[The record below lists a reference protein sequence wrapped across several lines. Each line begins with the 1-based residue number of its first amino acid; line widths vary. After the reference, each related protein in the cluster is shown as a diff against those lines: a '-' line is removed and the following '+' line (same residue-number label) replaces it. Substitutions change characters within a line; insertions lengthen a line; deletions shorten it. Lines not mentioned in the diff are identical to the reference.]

1 MQASRAT
8 ISQALTGLPKAAE
21 HKAKIAA
28 AQRRRHAA
36 ARVLTAV
43 EAFHRD
49 GELSQTGERDA
60 ATLPI

>member
-1 MQASRAT
+1 M
-8 ISQALTGLPKAAE
+8 SQALTGVPKAAE

-43 EAFHRD
+43 EAFHREA
-49 GELSQTGERDA
+49 ELSQSGDSC
-60 ATLPI
+60 